1 MLTMKE
7 TIARKERKK
16 VRVEAP
22 SCACGCV
29 GHMTA
34 DELNQR
40 AAHADMTLSCPV
52 CGLIHLSREEIE
64 DLEKQKI
71 VNSKR
76 YREIQRQAESEG

>member
-1 MLTMKE
+1 MNENTPTKQ
-7 TIARKERKK
+7 RKI

-22 SCACGCV
+22 NCACGYV

-34 DELNQR
+34 DELKQR
-40 AAHADMTLSCPV
+40 AAHNDMDLSCPV

-76 YREIQRQAESEG
+76 YKEIQRQAEGQG